1 MPYQE
6 GERQERTPYLENYIR
21 ARACKEVV
29 FRNVPVQTEF
39 RDGKWKVQGLGL
51 RASGSR
57 GQGFKVL
64 RMSKV

>member
-21 ARACKEVV
+21 AEGSIRKCS
-29 FRNVPVQTEF
+29 VQTELGMGNGRF
-39 RDGKWKVQGLGL
+39 RVLGL